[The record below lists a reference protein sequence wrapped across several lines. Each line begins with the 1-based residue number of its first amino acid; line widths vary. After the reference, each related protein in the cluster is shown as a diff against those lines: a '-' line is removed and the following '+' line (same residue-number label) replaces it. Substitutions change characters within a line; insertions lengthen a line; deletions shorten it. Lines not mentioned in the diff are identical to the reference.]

1 MYRPL
6 HNSTYPPK
14 AIRSLSM
21 AIMLFVFVIN
31 SNALFSQEHPV
42 ELVPAIKSGELPE
55 IDVNSIAQDSAGFL
69 WIGTWKGLYRYDGR
83 HVINYSQQLNNRI
96 GRKISTLYLDKKGNL
111 WIGTYSEGLFVYNPK
126 NQRISS
132 YESINKTITGNII
145 DIAGSMADK
154 VMVCSYDG
162 IFTYDLNTEK
172 FDPYTLSYS
181 ENANNFRLT
190 TAFQD
195 SRNNLWIGS
204 DQGLLLYDMAKRKLI
219 NTHQLKGLYIHK
231 ISQLPNGLLAV
242 SSLQGTDLFE
252 EINGVLIQAG
262 NNPIAAILSKERGE
276 SYTSL
281 IIKSQPD
288 QFWVALQNGL
298 LIADIKTGAVISRPV
313 LVTGKELKTFKVE
326 SVFEDR
332 QGIVWVGTS
341 SGLYKYDR
349 NHKPF
354 EMSSIGESNCEV
366 ISVAASG
373 ADAFWTGT
381 NGKGL
386 YLVSLGQ
393 NGQPAMQRKLMLRG
407 VGFFNPM
414 KNDITGISS
423 GFDRDVWF
431 STKGSGIVHVK
442 KMSISSN
449 EVTATSAEYFNESNS
464 QADNHVMTLY
474 RDSKGVLWGGCWSGG
489 LIRYEDE
496 KNTFI
501 RLKGNL
507 ARELKKYPIV
517 KIIEAGSNT
526 YYLGTRGSGLIRIE
540 TNSTRDS
547 VERMVKYVNK
557 LSDSSTICNNFVS
570 DFILMPDNKLW
581 ITTES
586 GLSVLNPATGE
597 FINTGINEGLQNAV
611 LQSIVSISPGEIWV
625 ASENGLSKILV
636 HNGLPDQIRNFNHYD
651 GLEISFYNTSC
662 FVNNKENGILYIGGK
677 EGLCYF
683 DPLLITDSKSI
694 PSVLVTQISL
704 FNQLLVAE
712 QEYDGRLL
720 LENSPWYSKKIT
732 LKYFQNTLSF
742 SFSGMDFSVPE
753 KITYAYQLEGIDKNW
768 IYTSTPE
775 CSYPRLKYGN
785 YTLNVKCSNSDGIW
799 NDQITRLEIRILP
812 PWWFSTPAYII
823 YFLLFILVNYFVYRL
838 ITYRQRIRIKQMEQ
852 EQEIEMYDMRMRFY
866 TNISHEFR
874 TPLTLIMGLT
884 GRLRMNDDPAKRTDF
899 YEKIDRN
906 AKILLRLIT
915 DLMDLRKIEKE
926 EIRLRREKINP
937 SLFFRQSCESFT
949 DLYSTKG
956 LEFKFTDKVEQ
967 ETLIEGDPVRLESVV
982 YNLLSNAF
990 KYTNKN
996 GSVECEIEHVTKSF
1010 QQKSVFQFTYR
1021 IKEPGEYLAFRV
1033 KDTGVGMTRW
1043 QVRNIFNKF
1052 QINGTPNTTETN
1064 STSYGIGLLFT
1075 KSLVE
1080 LHHGFIE
1087 VESENNKGTTVT
1099 VYLPC
1104 VQLSTSERAQT
1115 RPLTESLLINS
1126 TLSESSSSPDKISRK
1141 GDEKIILVID
1151 DNAEIRNLL
1160 KDILVPEYKIVE
1172 AVDGLDGWNKAS
1184 EVVPDLIICDIL
1196 MPGMD
1201 GNKLCEKI
1209 KTTNLTNHIPVILL
1223 TALPT
1228 SEDRIKGLKHGADSY
1243 IPKPFEAEHLL
1254 VRIEKLIGS
1263 RNVLKEKY
1271 MKDFLVTPE
1280 KSQEAEINPS
1290 AEYIARIK
1298 KIIEQNI
1305 TEPEYDVA
1313 DLCRDL
1319 GTSRMQLYRKL
1330 KATVGYSANELIR
1343 KIRLHKA
1350 AELLLRGDLNIAQV
1364 TYEVGFSDLQ
1374 YFRMCFKDE
1383 FEQTPSQYIRANSKD
1398 TDQAAGKIDPFDHE
1412 EQEQ

>member
-1 MYRPL
+1 MYTTNRV
-6 HNSTYPPK
+6 STSRLKITRTIFKVLLLLILTCSFKLLY
-14 AIRSLSM
+14 
-21 AIMLFVFVIN
+21 
-31 SNALFSQEHPV
+31 SQEQPV
-42 ELVPAIKSGELPE
+42 ELIPAIKSGEFPE
-55 IDVNSIAQDSAGFL
+55 IDVNSIAQDSAGFI

-83 HVINYSQQLNNRI
+83 HVLNYSQQLNNRI
-96 GRKISTLYLDKKGNL
+96 GRKISALYLDKKGNL
-111 WIGTYSEGLFVYNPK
+111 WIGTYSEGLYVYNPK

-145 DIAGSMADK
+145 DITGSSGDQ
-154 VMVCSYDG
+154 VIVSSYEG
-162 IFTYDLNTEK
+162 IFIYDLSKDK
-172 FDPYTLSYS
+172 FDPLTLSYT
-181 ENANNFRLT
+181 ENGNNFRLT
-190 TAFQD
+190 TASRD
-195 SRNNLWIGS
+195 SKNNLWVGS
-204 DQGLLLYDMAKRKLI
+204 DKGLLRYDPVRKKLI
-219 NTHQLKGLYIHK
+219 NTNQLKGLYIHK
-231 ISQLPNGLLAV
+231 ILELPNGLLAV
-242 SSLQGTDLFE
+242 SSLKGTDLFE
-252 EINGVLIQAG
+252 EINGNAVPVA
-262 NNPIAAILSKERGE
+262 NNPLASILSVERGE

-281 IIKSQPD
+281 VLKSQPE
-288 QFWVALQNGL
+288 QYWIALQNGL
-298 LIADIKTGAVISRPV
+298 LIADIKTGTFVSKPIFAA
-313 LVTGKELKTFKVE
+313 GKELKTFRVE

-332 QGIVWVGTS
+332 QGIVWVGTN
-341 SGLYKYDR
+341 SGLYKFDR

-354 EMSSIGESNCEV
+354 DMSMIGETRSEV
-366 ISVAASG
+366 ISIAKGGKNS
-373 ADAFWTGT
+373 FWSGT
-381 NGKGL
+381 NGKGV
-386 YLVSLGQ
+386 YLVEVGQ
-393 NGQPAMQRKLMLRG
+393 NGQPGVQRKLIIPGTG
-407 VGFFNPM
+407 VNSPL
-414 KNDITGISS
+414 KNNMFSIVS
-423 GFDRDVWF
+423 GFNGEVWM

-442 KMSISSN
+442 KARISPN
-449 EVTATSAEYFNESNS
+449 EIVATSVEYFNESNS

-474 RDSKGVLWGGCWSGG
+474 RDSKGVMWGGCWSGG
-489 LIRYEDE
+489 LISYSG
-496 KNTFI
+496 KNATFNRI
-501 RLKGNL
+501 KGNL
-507 ARELKKYPIV
+507 ARELRKYPIV
-517 KIIEAGSNT
+517 KIIESGSNT

-547 VERMVKYVNK
+547 VMRMVKFANN

-570 DFILMPDNKLW
+570 DFILMPDSKLW

-586 GLSVLNPATGE
+586 GLSILDPGTGE
-597 FINTGINEGLQNAV
+597 FTNVGIKQGMQNGV
-611 LQSIVSISPGEIWV
+611 LQSIIAISPGEIWV
-625 ASENGLSKILV
+625 AAENGLSKIIV
-636 HNGLPDQIRNFNHYD
+636 RNGLPDQIRNFNHYD
-651 GLEISFYNTSC
+651 GLEISYFNNSC
-662 FVNNKENGILYIGGK
+662 FLNDKESGILYIGGK
-677 EGLCYF
+677 EGICYF
-683 DPLLITDSKSI
+683 NPLLITDSKSI
-694 PSVLVTQISL
+694 PSVIVTQISL
-704 FNQLLVAE
+704 FNQLLVAG
-712 QEYDGRLL
+712 QEYDGSLL
-720 LENSPWYSKKIT
+720 LDNSPWYSKKLK

-785 YTLNVKCSNSDGIW
+785 YTLKVKCSNSDGIW

-812 PWWFSTPAYII
+812 PWWFSTTAYIV
-823 YFLLFILVNYFVYRL
+823 YFLLFLALNYFAYRL
-838 ITYRQRIRIKQMEQ
+838 ITYRQRMRIRQMEQ

-884 GRLRMNDDPAKRTDF
+884 GRLRMNDDPEKRSDF

-926 EIRLRREKINP
+926 EIRLKRENINP
-937 SLFFRQSCESFT
+937 SVFFRQSCENFT
-949 DLYSTKG
+949 QLFSTKG
-956 LEFKFTDKVEQ
+956 LEFKYTDKVARES
-967 ETLIEGDPVRLESVV
+967 LIEGDPVRLESVV

-996 GSVECEIEHVTKSF
+996 GNVECEIELVTRAF
-1010 QQKSVFQFTYR
+1010 HHKSVFQFNYR

-1033 KDTGVGMTRW
+1033 KDTGVGMTRS
-1043 QVRNIFNKF
+1043 QVRNIFGKF
-1052 QINGTPNTTETN
+1052 QMNSTPNTTETN
-1064 STSYGIGLLFT
+1064 TTSYGIGLLFT

-1087 VESENNKGTTVT
+1087 VESENNKGTIVT
-1099 VYLPC
+1099 VYLP
-1104 VQLSTSERAQT
+1104 SIT
-1115 RPLTESLLINS
+1115 NS
-1126 TLSESSSSPDKISRK
+1126 TAGNVQAEIRSASIHINKALPETEILLEKISRK
-1141 GDEKIILVID
+1141 GDKKIILVID
-1151 DNAEIRNLL
+1151 DNAEVRNLL
-1160 KDILVPEYKIVE
+1160 KDILAPEYKIVE
-1172 AVDGLDGWNKAS
+1172 AADGLEGWNKAS
-1184 EVVPDLIICDIL
+1184 ELVPDLIISDIL

-1209 KTTNLTNHIPVILL
+1209 KSTNLTNHIPVILL

-1263 RNVLKEKY
+1263 RNMLKEKY

-1280 KSQEAEINPS
+1280 KNLEAEINPS
-1290 AEYIARIK
+1290 AEYITRIK
-1298 KIIEQNI
+1298 KFIEQNI

-1383 FEQTPSQYIRANSKD
+1383 FEQTPSQYIRANTKD
-1398 TDQAAGKIDPFDHE
+1398 DNQAAEKIDPFDNE
-1412 EQEQ
+1412 E